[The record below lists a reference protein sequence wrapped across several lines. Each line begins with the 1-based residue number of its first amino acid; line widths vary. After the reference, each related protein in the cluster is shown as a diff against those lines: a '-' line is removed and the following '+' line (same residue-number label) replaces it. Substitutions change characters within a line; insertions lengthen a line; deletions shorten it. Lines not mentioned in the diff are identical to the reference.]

1 MLFRMGRIDAESEAD
16 AAPQDRLPDANEGNN
31 KVLGKFIR
39 MGFSKEEFVALMG
52 SHTLGFAHEDRTGFK
67 GRWTQNPHVFD
78 NTYYK
83 EVLLGDKT
91 KFLRTPVEVYLGE
104 DRQLRTLCESF
115 AQDQA
120 LFFDSYARAH
130 VKMSELG

>member
-1 MLFRMGRIDAESEAD
+1 
-16 AAPQDRLPDANEGNN
+16 
-31 KVLGKFIR
+31 
-39 MGFSKEEFVALMG
+39 MGFNKEEFVALMG

-91 KFLRTPVEVYLGE
+91 KFLRTPVEIYLGE
-104 DRQLRTLCESF
+104 DKKLRTICETF
-115 AQDQA
+115 AQDQE
-120 LFFDSYARAH
+120 LFFDTYARAH

>member
-1 MLFRMGRIDAESEAD
+1 
-16 AAPQDRLPDANEGNN
+16 
-31 KVLGKFIR
+31 
-39 MGFSKEEFVALMG
+39 MGFNKEEFVALMG

-91 KFLRTPVEVYLGE
+91 KFLRTPVEVYLYE
-104 DRQLRTLCESF
+104 DAKLKAICEQF
-115 AQDQA
+115 AQD
-120 LFFDSYARAH
+120 
-130 VKMSELG
+130 